1 MVFSKLT
8 SKNQTTIPKKIR
20 ARLKIKAGDRVLF
33 EIMTDG
39 SVRIRKS
46 SPLDVEYLKSVE
58 TTLNEWSSKDDE
70 DAFRDL

>member
-58 TTLNEWSSKDDE
+58 TTLNEWSSKEDE

>member
-8 SKNQTTIPKKIR
+8 SKNRTTIPKKIR

-46 SPLDVEYLKSVE
+46 SPLDVEYLNSVE